1 MEVGPKPLK
10 RKILNSYFIS
20 TLSITLVLFLVGL
33 MVLLFINV
41 KQLNSFIRENIG
53 ITLVL
58 SEDIR
63 QVDLLKLQK
72 LLSVQPEVKSVNF
85 VDAETAA
92 QSFSE
97 ELGEDFVNFLEYNP
111 LSATMDVKLYASY
124 TRKDSI
130 SKVETKFINFPN
142 VEEVYYQRNL
152 VSLINSNSRKISLV
166 LIALAGI
173 MLLMFSALINNT
185 IRLSIYSKRFIINTM
200 QLVGATRNFIRK
212 PFVLKAIFHGL
223 IGALLANVLLVS
235 VVYSYYNNYR
245 EMFAFQLPNVLA
257 ILVGVVF
264 FFGIIISWLSTIFA
278 VNKFL
283 RLRYDELFY

>member
-1 MEVGPKPLK
+1 MIEGPKPLK
-10 RKILNSYFIS
+10 RKIINSYFVS
-20 TLSITLVLFLVGL
+20 TLSITMVLFLVGL
-33 MVLLFINV
+33 MSLLFLNV
-41 KQLNSFIRENIG
+41 KQVNNFIRENIG

-72 LLSVQPEVKSVNF
+72 LLSAQPEIKSVDI

-92 QSFSE
+92 QEFSE
-97 ELGEDFVNFLEYNP
+97 ELGEDFVDFLEYNP
-111 LSATMDVKLYASY
+111 LSATMDLKLFAAY

-130 SKVETKFINFPN
+130 AKLESKFEQLPN

-173 MLLMFSALINNT
+173 MLTMFSALINNT
-185 IRLSIYSKRFIINTM
+185 IRLSIYSKRFILKTM
-200 QLVGATRNFIRK
+200 QLAGATQGFIRR
-212 PFVLKAIFHGL
+212 PFVIKAVIHGL
-223 IGALLANVLLVS
+223 VGALLANILLVI
-235 VVYSYYNNYR
+235 VVYSYYTNFN
-245 EMFAFQLPNVLA
+245 EMFAFEFVEIMI
-257 ILVGVVF
+257 ILGVVVF
-264 FFGIIISWLSTIFA
+264 VFGILISWLSTVLA

-283 RLRYDELFY
+283 RLHYDELFY